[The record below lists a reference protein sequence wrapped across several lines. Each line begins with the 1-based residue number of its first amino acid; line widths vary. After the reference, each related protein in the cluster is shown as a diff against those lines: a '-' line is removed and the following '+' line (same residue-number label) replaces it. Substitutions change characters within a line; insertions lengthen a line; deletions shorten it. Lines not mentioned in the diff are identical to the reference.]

1 MNVGNKLAV
10 SSSGSI
16 HDGNLYFFSW
26 FSLLAALVV
35 FMSYLSQSRG
45 LGFGSLISWPVLCL
59 TSFVVMATAI
69 DLLDSQDWCDDNDT
83 SEFCKRARFAVI
95 LGGVC
100 GLFSLVWTFLASRLP
115 EMVDTVLRICVAVPW
130 AAAVSLLT
138 FGGSKAPGREV
149 GSLYFFTWAS
159 FFVAFLMAVGAF
171 SSLVA
176 SRPSSSSA
184 PAPKRNARD
193 VESS

>member
-10 SSSGSI
+10 NSDGSI
-16 HDGNLYFFSW
+16 HDGNLYFFCW

-35 FMSYLSQSRG
+35 FMSYLSETRS
-45 LGFGSLISWPVLCL
+45 LGFGSLISWPVLCV

-69 DLLDSQDWCDDNDT
+69 DLLDARDWCDENDT
-83 SEFCKRARFAVI
+83 SKYCKRARFAVA
-95 LGGVC
+95 LGGIC
-100 GLFSLVWTFLASRLP
+100 GLFCIVWTFVASRLP
-115 EMVDTVLRICVAVPW
+115 DMLDTIMRLLVAVPW

-159 FFVAFLMAVGAF
+159 FFIAFLMAVGAF
-171 SSLVA
+171 SGLLA
-176 SRPSSSSA
+176 NQENSSSSS
-184 PAPKRNARD
+184 PKRRSRD

>member
-10 SSSGSI
+10 NSDGSI
-16 HDGNLYFFSW
+16 HDGNLYFFCW

-35 FMSYLSQSRG
+35 FMSYLSETRS
-45 LGFGSLISWPVLCL
+45 LGFDSLISWPILCL

-69 DLLDSQDWCDDNDT
+69 DLLDARDWCDENDT
-83 SEFCKRARFAVI
+83 SKYCKRARFAVA
-95 LGGVC
+95 LGGIC
-100 GLFSLVWTFLASRLP
+100 GLFCIVWTFVASRLP
-115 EMVDTVLRICVAVPW
+115 DMLDTVLRLLVAVPW

-159 FFVAFLMAVGAF
+159 FFIAFLMAVGAF
-171 SSLVA
+171 SGLLA
-176 SRPSSSSA
+176 NQENSSSSS
-184 PAPKRNARD
+184 PKRRSRD